1 MTVSGTSGKSPL
13 SSIPERR
20 SPVVCRWKG
29 LRGGDGD
36 GVGAAAALGYDVGDR
51 VHSGA
56 ILETCATED
65 NPCRHA
71 VLNFK
76 HTAGWGWAR
85 GGRASYDPLT
95 TLLAVREASRIGLSE
110 CVGCDGI
117 NRFDSA
123 TGKNHWVKG
132 PRSNQSYV
140 VLKDAAAAE
149 SALDELLCQPRLAGR
164 VPKPPPPPRPPPAPP
179 VIPNMGAC
187 TVIDVTSDSYG
198 HLKDNPGVYFVC
210 RLTVLKSP
218 GAPRSDATHVLSC

>member
-1 MTVSGTSGKSPL
+1 MMAGNYPNSGWAECNACGCANNADQKSKATAMAATAYVAAN
-13 SSIPERR
+13 IPA
-20 SPVVCRWKG
+20 SVKV
-29 LRGGDGD
+29 LY
-36 GVGAAAALGYDVGDR
+36 LGYDVGDR

-56 ILETCATED
+56 ILETCATKD

-110 CVGCDGI
+110 CVGCDGV

-198 HLKDNPGVYFVC
+198 HLQFSPGVYFVI
-210 RLTVLKSP
+210 RTQGSNLRA
-218 GAPRSDATHVLSC
+218 GAI